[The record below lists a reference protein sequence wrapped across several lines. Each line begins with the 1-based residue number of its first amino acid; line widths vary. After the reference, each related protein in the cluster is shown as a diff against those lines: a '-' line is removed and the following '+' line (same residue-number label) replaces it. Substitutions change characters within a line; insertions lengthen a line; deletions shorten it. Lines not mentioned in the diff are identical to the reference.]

1 MNQSTSAP
9 EFLPAL
15 ARDLREHLGC
25 CETALAL
32 ATEENRALNA
42 AGDFQPFEFHQK
54 RTRLLALLDSSLV
67 RLRTWRQAWQQIECG
82 RRSAESGMA
91 ALRTPHSELRTL
103 QPLFQAIQDLLM
115 RVLMLDREN
124 QQALLRRGLVPPKHL
139 SLAAG
144 PQPSHYVA
152 NLYRRNIAAG

>member
-1 MNQSTSAP
+1 MNHPSAAP

-32 ATEENRALNA
+32 ATEENRALNT

-54 RTRLLALLDSSLV
+54 RTRLLAGLDASLL
-67 RLRTWRQAWQQIECG
+67 RLRTWRQAWQQAECG
-82 RRSAESGMA
+82 RRSAEGGTVGS
-91 ALRTPHSELRTL
+91 RPPNSELRTL

-144 PQPSHYVA
+144 TQPSHYVST
-152 NLYRRNIAAG
+152 LYRRHAAAG

>member
-1 MNQSTSAP
+1 MNTETSPP

-32 ATEENRALNA
+32 ATEENRALNS

-54 RTRLLALLDSSLV
+54 RTRLLAGLDSSLL
-67 RLRTWRQAWQQIECG
+67 RLRTWRQAWQQFAPADRARC
-82 RRSAESGMA
+82 AEVK
-91 ALRTPHSELRTL
+91 PI
-103 QPLFQAIQDLLM
+103 FQAIQDLLM

-144 PQPSHYVA
+144 TQPSHYVST
-152 NLYRRNIAAG
+152 LYRRNAAAG

>member
-1 MNQSTSAP
+1 MNSETTAP

-32 ATEENRALNA
+32 AAEENRALNA
-42 AGDFQPFEFHQK
+42 GGEFQPFEFHQK
-54 RTRLLALLDSSLV
+54 RTRLLAGLDTSLL
-67 RLRTWRQAWQQIECG
+67 RLRTWRQAWQQFSPADRERC
-82 RRSAESGMA
+82 AEV
-91 ALRTPHSELRTL
+91 RPV
-103 QPLFQAIQDLLM
+103 FQAIQDLLM
-115 RVLMLDREN
+115 RVLVLDREN

-144 PQPSHYVA
+144 AQPSHYVST
-152 NLYRRNIAAG
+152 LYQRNAVAG